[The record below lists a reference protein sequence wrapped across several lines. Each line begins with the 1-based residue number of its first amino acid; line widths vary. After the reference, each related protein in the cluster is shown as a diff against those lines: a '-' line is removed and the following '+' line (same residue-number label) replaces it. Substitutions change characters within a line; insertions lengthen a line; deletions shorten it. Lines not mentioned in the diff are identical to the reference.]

1 MELSALMRLPGLAAI
16 TQRHSPES
24 ALVGRAQRGDTDAF
38 EALLRQHKD
47 SVLNV
52 ARRMVGDR
60 DAAEDIAQ
68 ETFVK
73 AFRHLQRFRGDS
85 TFATWLYRITVNE
98 ARQYLRGQQR
108 QIARW
113 ERQRDLAAA
122 GPAEA
127 SEEEQAPLTE
137 LLQALSADQREA
149 LALFYLN
156 ELSIE
161 EIASTLGA
169 PVGTI
174 KARLS
179 RGRERLRQLAQERGL
194 A

>member
-1 MELSALMRLPGLAAI
+1 MRLPGLAAI